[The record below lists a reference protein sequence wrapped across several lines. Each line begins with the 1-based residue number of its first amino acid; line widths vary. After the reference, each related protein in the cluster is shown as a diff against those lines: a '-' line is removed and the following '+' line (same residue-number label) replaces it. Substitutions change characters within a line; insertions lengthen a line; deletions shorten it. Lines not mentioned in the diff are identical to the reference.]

1 MRNVA
6 RKIDKKIWN
15 LMITFERVS
24 FLISMIGLIILY
36 IFFKFYIDKEFYEVS
51 CWNLFILFW
60 SVFQ

>member
-24 FLISMIGLIILY
+24 FLISMMGLIILY
-36 IFFKFYIDKEFYEVS
+36 IFFKFYIDKDF
-51 CWNLFILFW
+51 
-60 SVFQ
+60 